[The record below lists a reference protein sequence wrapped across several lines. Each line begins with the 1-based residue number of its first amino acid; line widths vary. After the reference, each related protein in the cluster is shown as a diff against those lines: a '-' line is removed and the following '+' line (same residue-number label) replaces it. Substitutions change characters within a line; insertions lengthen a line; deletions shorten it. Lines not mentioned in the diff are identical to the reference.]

1 MHFERYN
8 MSEISHK
15 TDALSLLTEARKK
28 AQQDAIDAVKQDFEK
43 QQVLLDQ
50 VSVLLIETGAIKLS
64 ITKIREVF
72 ESAVANSV
80 KKVYTGAKRGPK
92 PKEADEYSMNNGGA
106 ND

>member
-1 MHFERYN
+1 

-50 VSVLLIETGAIKLS
+50 VSVLLIETDAIKLPVE
-64 ITKIREVF
+64 KIRQAL
-72 ESAVANSV
+72 ESAVSNSA
-80 KKVYTGAKRGPK
+80 KKLYVGAKRGPK
-92 PKEADEYSMNNGGA
+92 PKESDEHSIKNGGA